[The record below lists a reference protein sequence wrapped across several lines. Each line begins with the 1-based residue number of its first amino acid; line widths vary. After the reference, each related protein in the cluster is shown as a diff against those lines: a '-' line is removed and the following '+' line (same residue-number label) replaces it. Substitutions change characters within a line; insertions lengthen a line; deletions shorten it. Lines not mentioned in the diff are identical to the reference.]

1 MPVKISAHFWA
12 PGPCNPQTQDSSFL
26 GLGFQDSQPR
36 SGVSSWEET
45 EVTRVAS
52 TDEEEQQQQEESV
65 FIASAFNEEDSQRDR
80 AALV

>member
-1 MPVKISAHFWA
+1 
-12 PGPCNPQTQDSSFL
+12 L

-52 TDEEEQQQQEESV
+52 TDEEEEEQQEESV
-65 FIASAFNEEDSQRDR
+65 FIANAFNEEDSQRDR